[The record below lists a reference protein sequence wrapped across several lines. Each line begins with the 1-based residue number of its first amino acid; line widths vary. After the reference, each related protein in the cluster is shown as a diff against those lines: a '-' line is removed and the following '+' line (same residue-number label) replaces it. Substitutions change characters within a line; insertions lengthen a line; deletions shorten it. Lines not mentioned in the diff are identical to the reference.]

1 MVERLVEKKKLKH
14 SLQENENNFIVQP
27 FVLVFLLS
35 FLNKNICST
44 NPFIHLFVLNV
55 SMDLVATI
63 YTNYT

>member
-27 FVLVFLLS
+27 FV
-35 FLNKNICST
+35 LNKNICST